1 MKACSVVVRSVT
13 KTYRRGQR
21 RVTALRNVSFALLQG
36 ELALVVGPSGSGKT
50 TLLNLIAALDRPDS
64 GEIIVG
70 ESDITGLSR
79 SAAASYRNQRVGFI
93 FQSYNLLPQLTAF
106 ENILIPMLPQRRSDP
121 RRAQELLDAVGLG
134 DRARHRPSE
143 LSGGEQ
149 QRVAIARALVNDP
162 ALILADEPVGNLDDD
177 NAHKIAKLRQGARR
191 QHNGDRPPPARGALR
206 SPVPDCLKRHRF
218 RFRPSNFSKL
228 DPEECRFSGASSHPS
243 LRFLFSMRIRFQ

>member
-79 SAAASYRNQRVGFI
+79 SAAAWYRNQRVGFI

-162 ALILADEPVGNLDDD
+162 ALILADEPVGNLDDE
-177 NAHKIAKLRQGARR
+177 NAGRIAKLLASACRERGKTLILVT
-191 QHNGDRPPPARGALR
+191 HDRNLIH
-206 SPVPDCLKRHRF
+206 PVDHVFDMRAGSLTSIESVF
-218 RFRPSNFSKL
+218 
-228 DPEECRFSGASSHPS
+228 AS
-243 LRFLFSMRIRFQ
+243 

>member
-177 NAHKIAKLRQGARR
+177 NAHKIAKLLASACRERGRTLILVT
-191 QHNGDRPPPARGALR
+191 HDRNLIHPIDHVFDMR
-206 SPVPDCLKRHRF
+206 SGSLTSIERVF
-218 RFRPSNFSKL
+218 
-228 DPEECRFSGASSHPS
+228 AS
-243 LRFLFSMRIRFQ
+243 

>member
-79 SAAASYRNQRVGFI
+79 SAAAWYRNQRVGII

-106 ENILIPMLPQRRSDP
+106 ENILVPMASAAPIGSPARPGTP
-121 RRAQELLDAVGLG
+121 RRG
-134 DRARHRPSE
+134 
-143 LSGGEQ
+143 
-149 QRVAIARALVNDP
+149 
-162 ALILADEPVGNLDDD
+162 
-177 NAHKIAKLRQGARR
+177 
-191 QHNGDRPPPARGALR
+191 R
-206 SPVPDCLKRHRF
+206 S
-218 RFRPSNFSKL
+218 
-228 DPEECRFSGASSHPS
+228 
-243 LRFLFSMRIRFQ
+243 